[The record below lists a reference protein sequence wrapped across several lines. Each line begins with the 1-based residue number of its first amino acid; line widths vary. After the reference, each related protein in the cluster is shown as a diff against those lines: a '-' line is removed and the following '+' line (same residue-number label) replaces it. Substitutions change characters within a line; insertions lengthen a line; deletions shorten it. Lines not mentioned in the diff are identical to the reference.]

1 MPAGCRVRGGVGTS
15 PARHERYKPS
25 YEGEK
30 RYRTVH
36 LSSFKKRTKSPLF
49 SRPGEVRVYTHFEM
63 FTKPALPMTHAVLLA
78 IALTLSSSKQR
89 ADSVR
94 TETEVRETVIRHAS
108 DVRRCYTDEG
118 LRRNPTLSG
127 AVELEI
133 TILPTGT
140 VNSAAVATTSLSGL
154 GQREVTGCLTTAA
167 RNWRFER
174 GPYAVET
181 VVFPFVFFPDQKIA
195 LERVNADDEEE

>member
-1 MPAGCRVRGGVGTS
+1 
-15 PARHERYKPS
+15 
-25 YEGEK
+25 
-30 RYRTVH
+30 
-36 LSSFKKRTKSPLF
+36 
-49 SRPGEVRVYTHFEM
+49 
-63 FTKPALPMTHAVLLA
+63 MTHAVLLA
-78 IALTLSSSKQR
+78 IALTLANSKQR

-94 TETEVRETVIRHAS
+94 AETEIRETVIRHAS

-140 VNSAAVATTSLSGL
+140 VDAAAVAATSLIGL
-154 GQREVTGCLTTAA
+154 GEREVTGCLTTAA
-167 RNWRFER
+167 RNWRFDR

-181 VVFPFVFFPDQKIA
+181 IVFPFVFSPDQARA
-195 LERVNADDEEE
+195 LERVTAEEDDD

>member
-1 MPAGCRVRGGVGTS
+1 M
-15 PARHERYKPS
+15 
-25 YEGEK
+25 
-30 RYRTVH
+30 
-36 LSSFKKRTKSPLF
+36 LF
-49 SRPGEVRVYTHFEM
+49 RS
-63 FTKPALPMTHAVLLA
+63 
-78 IALTLSSSKQR
+78 
-89 ADSVR
+89 
-94 TETEVRETVIRHAS
+94 RHAS

-140 VNSAAVATTSLSGL
+140 VDSAAVATTSLSGL
-154 GQREVTGCLTTAA
+154 GQHEVAGCLTTAA

-181 VVFPFVFFPDQKIA
+181 VVFPFVFSPDQASAIR
-195 LERVNADDEEE
+195 RVSAEEDED

>member
-1 MPAGCRVRGGVGTS
+1 
-15 PARHERYKPS
+15 
-25 YEGEK
+25 
-30 RYRTVH
+30 
-36 LSSFKKRTKSPLF
+36 
-49 SRPGEVRVYTHFEM
+49 M
-63 FTKPALPMTHAVLLA
+63 FTKSALPMTHAVLLA

-94 TETEVRETVIRHAS
+94 AETEVRETVIRHAN

-140 VNSAAVATTSLSGL
+140 VDGAAVARTSLAGL
-154 GQREVTGCLTTAA
+154 GQQEVTGCLTTAA

-174 GPYAVET
+174 GPYAIET
-181 VVFPFVFFPDQKIA
+181 VVFPFVFSPDQTSVV
-195 LERVNADDEEE
+195 ERATAEEEEE

>member
-1 MPAGCRVRGGVGTS
+1 
-15 PARHERYKPS
+15 
-25 YEGEK
+25 
-30 RYRTVH
+30 
-36 LSSFKKRTKSPLF
+36 
-49 SRPGEVRVYTHFEM
+49 
-63 FTKPALPMTHAVLLA
+63 MTHAVLLA
-78 IALTLSSSKQR
+78 IALTLSSSQQR

-94 TETEVRETVIRHAS
+94 AETEVRETVIRHAS

-118 LRRNPTLSG
+118 LRRNPNLSG

-140 VNSAAVATTSLSGL
+140 VNYAAVAMTSLSGL
-154 GQREVTGCLTTAA
+154 GEREVAGCLTTAA

-181 VVFPFVFFPDQKIA
+181 IVFPFVFSPDQA
-195 LERVNADDEEE
+195 RAAQRATAGD

>member
-1 MPAGCRVRGGVGTS
+1 
-15 PARHERYKPS
+15 
-25 YEGEK
+25 
-30 RYRTVH
+30 
-36 LSSFKKRTKSPLF
+36 
-49 SRPGEVRVYTHFEM
+49 
-63 FTKPALPMTHAVLLA
+63 MTHAVLLA
-78 IALTLSSSKQR
+78 IVLTLSSSKQR

-94 TETEVRETVIRHAS
+94 AETEVRETVIRHAS
-108 DVRRCYTDEG
+108 DVRRCYMDEG

-140 VNSAAVATTSLSGL
+140 VDSAAVATTSLSGL
-154 GQREVTGCLTTAA
+154 GQHEVAGCLTTAA

-181 VVFPFVFFPDQKIA
+181 VVFPFVFSPDQASAIR
-195 LERVNADDEEE
+195 RVSAEEDED

>member
-1 MPAGCRVRGGVGTS
+1 
-15 PARHERYKPS
+15 
-25 YEGEK
+25 
-30 RYRTVH
+30 
-36 LSSFKKRTKSPLF
+36 
-49 SRPGEVRVYTHFEM
+49 
-63 FTKPALPMTHAVLLA
+63 MTHAVLLA
-78 IALTLSSSKQR
+78 IVLTLSSSKQR

-94 TETEVRETVIRHAS
+94 AETEVRETVIRHAS

-140 VNSAAVATTSLSGL
+140 VDAAAVATTSLNGL
-154 GQREVTGCLTTAA
+154 GQHEVAGCLTTAA

-181 VVFPFVFFPDQKIA
+181 VVFPFVFSPDQASAIW
-195 LERVNADDEEE
+195 RVSAEEDED